1 MPNMPASPTPTRSIG
16 EPMAITLTSALLIAL
31 AAFVIGYMVMLSIR
45 FGEWFWRRLAQRRE
59 RRRAAGQQ
67 GRS

>member
-1 MPNMPASPTPTRSIG
+1 
-16 EPMAITLTSALLIAL
+16 MAITLTSALLIAL